1 MSDEIA
7 ATTTRIDTE
16 LDPTLLQVLV
26 DRVQVQQIL
35 VNLIRNGIQAMDS
48 TNPLR
53 TLMIKTDR
61 DGPKAVVISV
71 EDSGSGFSDPDRVF
85 EPFFTTKSTGMGMGL
100 PICRSMVESHGG
112 RLWVKNNETVG
123 ATVAFT
129 LPIAVFD

>member
-1 MSDEIA
+1 
-7 ATTTRIDTE
+7 
-16 LDPTLLQVLV
+16 
-26 DRVQVQQIL
+26 VQVQQIL

-48 TNPLR
+48 TNPVRKLR
-53 TLMIKTDR
+53 IKTDR

-129 LPIAVFD
+129 LPIEVFD